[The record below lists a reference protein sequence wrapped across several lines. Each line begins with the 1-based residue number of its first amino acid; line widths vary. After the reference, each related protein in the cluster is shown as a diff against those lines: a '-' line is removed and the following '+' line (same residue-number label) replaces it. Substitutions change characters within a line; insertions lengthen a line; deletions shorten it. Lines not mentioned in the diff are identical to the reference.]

1 MRQLKVIV
9 LVGLIAVVAVGCGN
23 QSYDGNRKEAIESR
37 EESFERAELLF
48 PQPDMQNFPLREALV
63 EFAIRQDRV
72 GVVYYTY
79 LVDMNGKPYGYF
91 AGQTFPINA
100 CNFLS
105 SSERIVYESTA
116 DPVVSAPSLDGM
128 FYGGAGSAAACD
140 MYFFFD
146 STTDALHVFKAQNF
160 FVSDQPLNLDVPR
173 IESMAE
179 ETP

>member
-1 MRQLKVIV
+1 MRKLGVVVTALVV
-9 LVGLIAVVAVGCGN
+9 LLVAVACG
-23 QSYDGNRKEAIESR
+23 DGDNDENRKEAVASR
-37 EESFERAELLF
+37 ERSFDRAEALF
-48 PQPDMQNFPLREALV
+48 PQPEMQNFPLREALV
-63 EFAIRQDRV
+63 EFAERQDRV

-79 LVDMNGKPYGYF
+79 LVDMNGRPYGYF

-105 SSERIVYESTA
+105 SSERIVYESTS

-146 STTDALHVFKAQNF
+146 STTDAMHVFKAQNF
-160 FVSDQPLNLDVPR
+160 FVSDQPLNLEVPR
-173 IESMAE
+173 IESVPVDE
-179 ETP
+179 